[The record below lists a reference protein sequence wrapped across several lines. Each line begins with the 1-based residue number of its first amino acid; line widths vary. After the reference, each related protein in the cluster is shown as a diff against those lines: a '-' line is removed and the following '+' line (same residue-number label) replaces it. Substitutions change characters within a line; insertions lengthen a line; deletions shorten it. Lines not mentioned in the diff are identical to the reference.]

1 MEITWLR
8 GAVVLGLLAIAL
20 WVAGRKL
27 WLVYRLIR
35 LGSGPVP
42 LAGFGARL
50 RDLVVQVGGHSKVLR
65 RLASG
70 VMHLFI
76 FWGFLVLLTT
86 IVQAFGEA
94 FVKGWTLPWIGAVPW
109 FVFLQDLFILLVIA
123 GIAISL
129 YLRLVARPRR
139 LATQHPF
146 GAYLILGLI
155 GGIMVTLLLARA
167 TSIAQETPAWAR
179 GAFLSRAVAGWFA
192 EASPGVARGVYE
204 AAWWIH
210 LGVVLYFLT
219 WIPEGK
225 HLHLITLI
233 PNVFLRKARPRGAL
247 RAFDLE
253 SADRLGASQPDH
265 FTWKDNLDLFA
276 CMECGRCT
284 EVCPANITGKE
295 LDPRRLHTDLR
306 RELTALGT
314 ARFAAAGRGGG
325 TAEPAPRPALVGEV
339 FSEAFLWQCLT
350 CGACVEECPAA
361 NDHIDKIV
369 DMRRHLVMERAELPE
384 TMEDALRSLEVRN
397 HPFRGAG
404 LSRTAWTAGVTVKS
418 LPAGERAEWLLWVGC
433 AAAMHE
439 RNHSTL
445 RALVRL
451 LQTAG
456 LDIAILGEEETCNG
470 DPARRMGNE
479 YLFQQMAQRVIE
491 TFRRYGV
498 TKIVT
503 LCPHCLNTF
512 KNEYP
517 QFGGQYEMWHHTQ
530 LLASLLAQGRLRTQT
545 PLDSLITFH
554 DPCYLG
560 RHNGEYEAPRQ
571 VLAALPGAQTT
582 EMAQSRDRSFCCGA
596 GGGLYW
602 MEDRTGQRVSH
613 ARMHQVN
620 ATGADVVATACP
632 FCTLMLEDAG
642 AATDVA
648 VRSLDV
654 AELLDRA
661 VAGPGDA
668 GPGAAAPIIGA

>member
-8 GAVVLGLLAIAL
+8 GAVVLGLLAVAL
-20 WVAGRKL
+20 GVAGRKL

-50 RDLVVQVGGHSKVLR
+50 RDLIVQVGGHSKVLR
-65 RLASG
+65 RAASG
-70 VMHLFI
+70 VMHLLI

-94 FVKGWTLPWIGAVPW
+94 FVRGWTLPWIGGVRW
-109 FVFLQDLFILLVIA
+109 FVFFQDLFIALVLA

-129 YLRLVARPRR
+129 YLRLLVRPRR
-139 LATQHPF
+139 LATQPQV

-155 GGIMVTLLLARA
+155 GGIMVTLLLSRA
-167 TSIAQETPAWAR
+167 ASIAQEAPSWAS
-179 GAFLSRAVAGWFA
+179 GALLSRAVAGWFA
-192 EASPGVARGVYE
+192 GASPGAAHAVYE
-204 AAWWIH
+204 VAWWAH
-210 LGVVLYFLT
+210 LGIVLYFLT

-225 HLHLITLI
+225 HLHLVTLV

-247 RAFDLE
+247 RAFELE
-253 SADRLGASQPDH
+253 SAEHLGASRPDH

-284 EVCPANITGKE
+284 EVCPANLTGKE

-306 RELTALGT
+306 KELTALGP
-314 ARFAAAGRGGG
+314 ARAAPSGGIGGG
-325 TAEPAPRPALVGEV
+325 PPAGASSRALIGEV

-369 DMRRHLVMERAELPE
+369 EMRRHLVMERAEVPE
-384 TMEDALRSLEVRN
+384 TMEDALRSLEARG

-404 LSRTAWTAGVTVKS
+404 LSRTHWTAGVAVRS
-418 LPAGERAEWLLWVGC
+418 LPAGDRAEWLLWVGC
-433 AAAMHE
+433 AAAMNE

-451 LQTAG
+451 LQAAG
-456 LDIAILGEEETCNG
+456 VEIAILGDEETCNG

-491 TFRRYGV
+491 TFRRHGV

-503 LCPHCLNTF
+503 LCPHCFNTF

-517 QFGGQYEMWHHTQ
+517 QFGGHYEVWHHTQ
-530 LLASLLAQGRLRTQT
+530 LLSSLVAQGRLRAET
-545 PLDSLITFH
+545 PLASLITFH

-560 RHNGEYEAPRQ
+560 RYNGEYEAPRQ
-571 VLAALPGAQTT
+571 VLASLPGAATT
-582 EMAQSRDRSFCCGA
+582 EMVQSKDRSFCCGA

-613 ARMHQVN
+613 ARMSQIS

-632 FCTLMLEDAG
+632 FCTLMLEDAQAAGG
-642 AATDVA
+642 AA
-648 VRSLDV
+648 VRTMDI

-661 VAGPGDA
+661 VSGSNSPS
-668 GPGAAAPIIGA
+668 

>member
-1 MEITWLR
+1 MR
-8 GAVVLGLLAIAL
+8 GAVVLALLGIAL

-27 WLVYRLIR
+27 WLVFRLIR

-42 LAGFGARL
+42 LVGWGTRL
-50 RDLVVQVGGHSKVLR
+50 RELIVQVGGHAKVLR
-65 RLASG
+65 RFASG

-94 FVKGWTLPWIGAVPW
+94 FLRGWTLPWIGGVPW
-109 FVFLQDLFILLVIA
+109 FVFLQDLFIVLVTA

-129 YLRLVARPRR
+129 YLRVVVRPRR
-139 LATQHPF
+139 LATQPQF

-155 GGIMVTLLLARA
+155 GGIMVTLLLSRA
-167 TSIAQETPAWAR
+167 MSVALDAPAWAR
-179 GAFLSRAVAGWFA
+179 GAFLSRAVATWFA
-192 EASPGVARGVYE
+192 DAPPGVARGVYE
-204 AAWWIH
+204 AAWWGH
-210 LGVVLYFLT
+210 LGIVLYFLT

-233 PNVFLRKARPRGAL
+233 PNVILRKARPRGAL
-247 RAFDLE
+247 ASFDLE
-253 SADRLGASQPDH
+253 SAERLGASAADQ

-284 EVCPANITGKE
+284 EVCPANLTGKE

-306 RELTALGT
+306 RELTAVG
-314 ARFAAAGRGGG
+314 AAAV
-325 TAEPAPRPALVGEV
+325 AETRPALIGEV

-369 DMRRHLVMERAELPE
+369 DMRRHLVMERAEMPE
-384 TMEDALRSLEVRN
+384 TMEDALRSLEVRH

-404 LSRTAWTAGVTVKS
+404 LSRTAWTTGVTVKS
-418 LPAGERAEWLLWVGC
+418 LPAGDRAEWLLWVGC
-433 AAAMHE
+433 AAAMNE

-456 LDIAILGEEETCNG
+456 LDVAILGEEETCNG

-491 TFRRYGV
+491 TFRRYAV

-503 LCPHCLNTF
+503 LCPHCFNTF

-517 QFGGQYEMWHHTQ
+517 QLGGSYEVWHHTQ
-530 LLASLLAQGRLRTQT
+530 LLASLVEQGRLRVQT
-545 PLDSLITFH
+545 PLTSLITFH

-560 RHNGEYEAPRQ
+560 RHNGEYEAPRR
-571 VLAALPGAQTT
+571 VLAALPGATT
-582 EMAQSRDRSFCCGA
+582 IEMAQSRDRSFCCGA

-613 ARMHQVN
+613 ARMHQAN
-620 ATGADVVATACP
+620 STGADIVATACP

-642 AATDVA
+642 AATDSA
-648 VRSLDV
+648 ARSLDV

-661 VAGPGDA
+661 VAP
-668 GPGAAAPIIGA
+668 PHTPP

>member
-8 GAVVLGLLAIAL
+8 AAVVLGLLVLAL
-20 WVAGRKL
+20 WVSVRKL

-42 LAGFGARL
+42 LAGVRVRL
-50 RDLVVQVGGHSKVLR
+50 RALVVQVGGHSKVLR

-70 VMHLFI
+70 IMHLFI
-76 FWGFLVLLTT
+76 FWGFLILLTT

-94 FVKGWTLPWIGAVPW
+94 FLRGWTLPWIGRIRW
-109 FVFLQDLFILLVIA
+109 FVFLQDLFIALVLT
-123 GIAISL
+123 GIVISL
-129 YLRLVARPRR
+129 YLRLIIRPRR
-139 LATQHPF
+139 LATQNQF

-155 GGIMVTLLLARA
+155 GGIMVTVLLARA
-167 TSIAQETPAWAR
+167 TSIAQETPAWAD
-179 GAFLSRAVAGWFA
+179 GAFLSRAVATWFA
-192 EASPGVARGVYE
+192 GASPTTTRGVYE
-204 AAWWIH
+204 AAWWTH
-210 LGVVLYFLT
+210 LGIVLYFLT

-225 HLHLITLI
+225 HLHLVTLI

-253 SADRLGASQPDH
+253 RAEHLGASEPDH

-306 RELTALGT
+306 KELAVRGA
-314 ARFAAAGRGGG
+314 ARFAAPGRHGSANSSPPAAGSQR
-325 TAEPAPRPALVGEV
+325 ALVGEV

-369 DMRRHLVMERAELPE
+369 DMRRHLVMERTAMPE
-384 TMEDALRSLEVRN
+384 TMEDALRSLEARS

-404 LSRTAWTAGVTVKS
+404 LSRTAWTVGVTVKS
-418 LPAGERAEWLLWVGC
+418 LPAGDRAEWLLWAGC
-433 AAAMHE
+433 AAAMNE

-451 LQTAG
+451 LQAAG
-456 LDIAILGEEETCNG
+456 LDVAILGDEETCNG

-491 TFRRYGV
+491 TFSRYGV

-503 LCPHCLNTF
+503 LCPHCFNTF

-517 QFGGQYEMWHHTQ
+517 QFGGRYEVWHHTQ
-530 LLASLLAQGRLRTQT
+530 LLASLIAEGRLRTQAQ
-545 PLDSLITFH
+545 LSSLITFH

-571 VLAALPGAQTT
+571 VLDALPGAATT
-582 EMAQSRDRSFCCGA
+582 EMAQSKDRSFCCGA

-602 MEDRTGQRVSH
+602 TEDRTGQRVSH
-613 ARMHQVN
+613 ARMNQIH
-620 ATGADVVATACP
+620 ATGAEVVATACP
-632 FCTLMLEDAG
+632 FCTLMLEDAR
-642 AATDVA
+642 AATEAA
-648 VRSLDV
+648 VRPLDV
-654 AELLDRA
+654 AELLDQA
-661 VAGPGDA
+661 I
-668 GPGAAAPIIGA
+668 APRSALP